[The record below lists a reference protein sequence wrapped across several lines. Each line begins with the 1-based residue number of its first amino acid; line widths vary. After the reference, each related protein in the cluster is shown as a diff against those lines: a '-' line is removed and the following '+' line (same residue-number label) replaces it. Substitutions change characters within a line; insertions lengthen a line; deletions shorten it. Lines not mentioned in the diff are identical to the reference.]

1 MEGGLEPG
9 SPMGEEIGQ
18 DVRWERRLDRCP
30 MGEEIGQDVRWE
42 RRLDR
47 CPMGEEIGQVSDGRG
62 DWSPGWKKGS
72 AIDHPLNPG

>member
-1 MEGGLEPG
+1 
-9 SPMGEEIGQ
+9 MGEEIGQ
-18 DVRWERRLDRCP
+18 VSDGRGDWTGVRWERRLDRCP